1 VGGLGALGLSL
12 PNAVSAAPAS
22 GGAFGKAKSCIVL
35 FLLGGP
41 PRWDAVMNHVTV
53 AKRKPT
59 SPRPSG
65 PESST
70 T

>member
-35 FLLGGP
+35 FLLGSPQHETWDSKPGP
-41 PRWDAVMNHVTV
+41 SADIRGQFWRNSVL
-53 AKRKPT
+53 
-59 SPRPSG
+59 SL
-65 PESST
+65 
-70 T
+70 